1 MKIIPIL
8 SDVIT
13 EQKRHRF
20 DSETY
25 ARINSVIDKLW
36 KDRNLKYKGI
46 TPVDIIPITLKDGT
60 KGLVS
65 VRVNPRLPYVGYMG
79 TKPKSSRD
87 PADIFIDVSPK
98 NYESKKNLFLT
109 VYHELMH
116 AIDPTQTTKYSAK
129 YMSTYNEKSDKD
141 YWGHPVEFFAITNEF
156 LEGLI
161 LEFKRRADRIRNE
174 ENRKFL
180 KKSLNN
186 ILRYFQ
192 SGEKLSKLTK
202 DILYKINDEHVN
214 DTMANKVLNKIIT
227 DNPQLADFMSEKPE
241 DEPYYLHYVE
251 LIKKFNPT
259 IWRRFLTM
267 LYKSKDEIE
276 NIINKKGT

>member
-13 EQKRHRF
+13 EQKRHKF
-20 DSETY
+20 DPETY
-25 ARINSVIDKLW
+25 AKINSVIDKLW

-116 AIDPTQTTKYSAK
+116 AIDPTQTTKYSSK